1 MGAAVDV
8 PRVPTVLLLA
18 LSLLPG
24 APEAAKGS
32 RDPFVRA
39 IPVPAAQFGFELE
52 DDLDYDNTPDDW
64 TRRRGPGFPHYL
76 TITLDDAVAHD
87 GRRSLRLDAGGGKAA
102 CYSPPI
108 PISPH
113 YSYIFSGRVRARGLR
128 HDAALLTVSFL
139 DARRDRV
146 RRVVGPPVSGT
157 LRDWREVRIGP
168 VQPTEDVRYV
178 VLGCHLV
185 HEASGSVGEE
195 MDYAGAA
202 WFDSF
207 SLRMLPRLS
216 LKTNFEQQ
224 FRGGAEPIDVR
235 TIVSGLDNDGRYD
248 LRLFLEGADFSRQT
262 EKRFDLS
269 GEPHDPA
276 APVDLQWTIPP
287 QPNGF
292 YRLHAHLLRD
302 GEVMLEEMTSLAV
315 VDPAPSLG
323 EGDVAGFGWSVQR
336 WPHDLDHDR
345 LLAVAG
351 EAGIDWIKLPLWNTV
366 EDAETAAK
374 VATLLAALRKQGV
387 QPAGMLTEPPREVRR
402 KFADDWAGVSEL
414 FTMPPTF
421 WTPSVDP
428 VLARYSQHV
437 RHWQL
442 GGESDRSFS
451 SIPRLPELLTDVKKQ
466 FDRLG
471 RDVSLGV
478 HWEWGR
484 PIAERRGFDRPFLS
498 LASRP
503 PLAEDELIDMLG
515 RSADAGFQRWVLLR
529 AKPRTLAIDRRKQ
542 ARDLDLRASDLL
554 RRIVATRIGQA
565 EVVFAADVFHPRI
578 GLLRNDGSPSELFL
592 PWRTAAIALRESTY
606 LGSLRLPNRSTN
618 HVFSRR
624 SGPRG
629 DGGTGSREEAV
640 VFVWND
646 EPTREPIVLGPDL
659 YAVNQW
665 GQKTALPIEDG
676 KPVVMADEVPVV
688 LRGGSAQM
696 ARFRLGVGF
705 DKGRMPS
712 STDEFF
718 DELIVRNPFPQGI
731 SGNVELIVPREWE
744 VRPRTQPFAMKVGE
758 TLRIPVILRVP
769 SHTSLGPQPI
779 KLDFR
784 MDADAYYRFRV
795 VRDYTVGLGDVT
807 IDVETELLENDEL
820 EVRQTIVNHTD
831 ETLEFR
837 VSLFVPGHKRYKRRV
852 AELGSEESNVI
863 TYRVKGAAVLD
874 GQTLRIRAE
883 QEGGN
888 RVLNKS
894 WTYVQR

>member
-1 MGAAVDV
+1 ML
-8 PRVPTVLLLA
+8 R
-18 LSLLPG
+18 LLPVLCVF
-24 APEAAKGS
+24 AVASADAS
-32 RDPFVRA
+32 VRDPFERA
-39 IPVPAAQFGFELE
+39 IRVPGAQFSFEQP
-52 DDLDYDNTPDDW
+52 DDLDYDNQPDDW

-76 TITLDDAVAHD
+76 DITLDDTRAHE
-87 GRRSLRLDAGGGKAA
+87 GTRSLRIDAGGGKAA
-102 CYSPPI
+102 CYCPPI

-113 YSYIFSGRVRARGLR
+113 YSYIFSGRVFTADLR

-139 DARRDRV
+139 NTRKQRV
-146 RRVVGPPVSGT
+146 RRVIGPPVSGSS
-157 LRDWREVRIGP
+157 RDWTELRIGP

-178 VLGCHLV
+178 VIGCHLV
-185 HEASGSVGEE
+185 HEASGVHGEQ
-195 MDYAGAA
+195 MDFAGAA
-202 WFDSF
+202 WFDTF

-235 TIVSGLDNDGRYD
+235 TIVSGLDNDGRYE
-248 LRLFLEGADFSRQT
+248 LRMFLDDAAFATRQ

-269 GEPHDPA
+269 GEEHDPA
-276 APVDLQWTIPP
+276 APVDLRWTIPP
-287 QPNGF
+287 QENGF
-292 YRLHAHLLRD
+292 YRLHAHLMRD
-302 GEVMLEEMTSLAV
+302 GEIMLEEMTSLAV
-315 VDPAPSLG
+315 VDPAPPIAQS
-323 EGDVAGFGWSVQR
+323 DAAGFGWSVQR

-345 LLAVAG
+345 LVAVAA

-366 EDAETAAK
+366 DDPETAAG
-374 VATLLAALRKQGV
+374 VAQLLASLRKRGV
-387 QPAGMLTEPPREVRR
+387 QPAGMLTEPPRDVRR

-437 RHWQL
+437 QHWQL
-442 GGESDRSFS
+442 GSESDRSFS

-484 PIAERRGFDRPFLS
+484 PIPERRGFDHPFLS
-498 LASRP
+498 LSSRQ
-503 PLAEDELIDMLG
+503 PLSESELVAMLE
-515 RSADAGFQRWVLLR
+515 RAKESGFNRWVLLR
-529 AKPRTLAIDRRKQ
+529 ARPRTLSPDRTRQ
-542 ARDLDLRASDLL
+542 ARDMNRRAADLL
-554 RRIVATRIGQA
+554 RRMVAARIGQA
-565 EVVFAADVFHPRI
+565 EVTFAADVFHPRI
-578 GLLRNDGSPSELFL
+578 GLLREDGSPSELFL
-592 PWRTAAIALRESTY
+592 PWRTAAVSLRDSEY
-606 LGSLRLPNRSTN
+606 LGSFRLQNRSTN
-618 HVFSRR
+618 HVFSRT
-624 SGPRG
+624 SP
-629 DGGTGSREEAV
+629 GTRDEEAV
-640 VFVWND
+640 VFVWNP
-646 EPTREPIVLGPDL
+646 ERTREPIVLGPDL
-659 YAVNQW
+659 HEINIW
-665 GQKTALPIEDG
+665 GQRRPLRKVDG
-676 KPVVMADEVPVV
+676 KQVVMADPVPMV

-718 DELIVRNPFPQGI
+718 DELVLRNPFPQGI
-731 SGNVELIVPREWE
+731 SGNVELDVPREWE

-779 KLDFR
+779 RLEFR
-784 MDADAYYRFRV
+784 MDADSYYRFEV

-807 IDVETELLENDEL
+807 IDVQTQLLEDDEL
-820 EVRQTIVNHTD
+820 EVRQKIVNHTE

-852 AELGSEESNVI
+852 AELGTEESNVI
-863 TYRVKGAAVLD
+863 TYRVAGAAALA

-894 WTYVQR
+894 WTYEGP

>member
-1 MGAAVDV
+1 MLL
-8 PRVPTVLLLA
+8 VLLAAA
-18 LSLLPG
+18 LPSVDTV
-24 APEAAKGS
+24 AV
-32 RDPFVRA
+32 RDPFARA
-39 IPVPAAQFGFELE
+39 IPVKAAQFSFETA
-52 DDLDYDNTPDDW
+52 DDLDFDNQPDDW
-64 TRRRGPGFPHYL
+64 TRRRGAGFPHYL
-76 TITLDDAVAHD
+76 DIELDDTTAHD
-87 GRRSLRLDAGGGKAA
+87 GSRSLRLDADGGKAA
-102 CYSPPI
+102 IYSPPI

-113 YSYIFSGRVRARGLR
+113 YSYIFSGRVRTDRLV
-128 HDAALLTVSFL
+128 HDAALVTVSFL
-139 DARRDRV
+139 NARRQRV
-146 RRVVGPPVSGT
+146 RRVVGPPVTGSS
-157 LRDWREVRIGP
+157 RKWNEVRIGP
-168 VQPTEDVRYV
+168 VQPTEDVRFV
-178 VLGCHLV
+178 VVGCHLA
-185 HEASGSVGEE
+185 HESGGMHGEM
-195 MDYAGAA
+195 MDYDGAA
-202 WFDSF
+202 WFDTF

-235 TIVSGLDNDGRYD
+235 TIVSGLDNDGKYE
-248 LRLFLEGADFSRQT
+248 LKLFLEDATFALRQ
-262 EKRFDLS
+262 KRDFDLS

-276 APVDLQWTIPP
+276 APLERRWTIPP

-315 VDPAPSLG
+315 VQPAPSIG
-323 EGDVAGFGWSVQR
+323 EGDRAGFGWSLQT

-351 EAGIDWIKLPLWNTV
+351 EAGIDWIKLPLWDTV
-366 EDAETAAK
+366 QDAETASE
-374 VATLLAALRKQGV
+374 VATLLAALRKRGV
-387 QPAGMLTEPPREVRR
+387 QPAGILKEPPREVRR

-414 FTMPPTF
+414 FTMPATF

-437 RHWQL
+437 RYWQL
-442 GGESDRSFS
+442 GGEQDASFT
-451 SIPRLPELLTDVKKQ
+451 SIPRLPEMLSGVKKQ

-484 PIAERRGFDRPFLS
+484 PIPDRRGFDHPFLS
-498 LASRP
+498 LSSRQ
-503 PLAEDELIDMLG
+503 PLPERELIDLLEK
-515 RSADAGFQRWVLLR
+515 SSESGFERWVLLTAR
-529 AKPRTLAIDRRKQ
+529 PRTLSFDRRRQ
-542 ARDLDLRASDLL
+542 ARDLDRRAADLL
-554 RRIVATRIGQA
+554 RRIVAARIGQA
-565 EVVFAADVFHPRI
+565 EVIFAADVFHPRV
-578 GLLRNDGSPSELFL
+578 GLLREDGSPGELFL
-592 PWRTAAIALRESTY
+592 PWRTAALSLRDADY
-606 LGSLRLPNRSTN
+606 LGSFRLPNQSPN
-618 HVFSRR
+618 HVFARR
-624 SGPRG
+624 LATDERTARNS
-629 DGGTGSREEAV
+629 DGSVLAEEAV

-646 EPTREPIVLGPDL
+646 EPVRESFVLGPDL
-659 YAVNQW
+659 HAVNLW
-665 GQKTALPIEDG
+665 GQKKTLPLVDG
-676 KPVVMADEVPVV
+676 KPELMAGRVPIV

-696 ARFRLGVGF
+696 ARFRLGVTF

-718 DELIVRNPFPQGI
+718 DELIVSNPFPQGV
-731 SGNVELIVPREWE
+731 SGHIELNVPREWE
-744 VRPRTQPFAMKVGE
+744 VRPRTQPFAMKVGQ

-784 MDADAYYRFRV
+784 MDADNYYRFRV

-807 IDVETELLENDEL
+807 IDVSTETLENDEL
-820 EVRQTIVNHTD
+820 EVRQTIVNHTE

-852 AELGSEESNVI
+852 AELGQEESNVI
-863 TYRVKGAAVLD
+863 TYRVGGASELN

-894 WTYVQR
+894 WTYTPH